1 MPLLYKK
8 QESELLYGIWKVTE
22 PNEVLSASLV
32 HSNFDYINNERR
44 EQEKLAVRIL
54 LKTLLNG
61 EERCIGYYPSG
72 KPYFSDNKGH
82 ISISHTKG
90 YVAVAL
96 HPTFEIGL
104 DIEQYSDRVRRISS
118 RFIRSDEEPTILNT
132 IKLKE
137 IIPSHSNE
145 IYAMLLHWS
154 AKETIFKIMG
164 EVDVDFLSNIRI
176 FPFDIQQN
184 GTFKAQEFGS
194 TSKHI
199 FLVHYFLHSDFVFT
213 YTVSS
218 T

>member
-8 QESELLYGIWKVTE
+8 QESGLLYGIWKVTE
-22 PNEVLSASLV
+22 FNEKLSTFLI
-32 HSNFDYINNERR
+32 HPHFDYTKNKQRI
-44 EQEKLAVRIL
+44 QEKLAVRVL
-54 LKTLLNG
+54 LKTLLND
-61 EERCIGYYPSG
+61 EERNIEYYPSG
-72 KPYFSDNKGH
+72 RPYFSDNKWH

-96 HPTFEIGL
+96 HPTDEIGL
-104 DIEQYSDRVRRISS
+104 DIEQYSDRVRRVSS
-118 RFIRSDEEPTILNT
+118 RFIRSDEELTISKA
-132 IKLKE
+132 IELKE

-164 EVDVDFLSNIRI
+164 EIDVDLLNNMRI
-176 FPFDIQQN
+176 YPFDLQEN
-184 GTFKAQEFGS
+184 GTFQAQELGS
-194 TSKHI
+194 TEKQI
-199 FLVHYFLHSDFVFT
+199 FQIHYFLHPDFVFT

>member
-22 PNEVLSASLV
+22 SNEELSAFLV
-32 HSNFDYINNERR
+32 HPNFDYINNERR
-44 EQEKLAVRIL
+44 KQEKLAIRVL

-61 EERCIGYYPSG
+61 EERNIGYYSSG
-72 KPYFSDNKGH
+72 KPYFTDKKGH

-118 RFIRSDEEPTILNT
+118 KFIRSDEEPTILDA
-132 IKLKE
+132 IKSKE
-137 IIPSHSNE
+137 IIPSRLNE
-145 IYAMLLHWS
+145 IYALLLHWS

-164 EVDVDFLSNIRI
+164 EMDVDLLKNMRI
-176 FPFDIQQN
+176 FPFKIQRN
-184 GTFKAQEFGS
+184 GTFKAQELGS
-194 TSKHI
+194 TGKLMFQI
-199 FLVHYFLHSDFVFT
+199 HYFLHSDFVFT